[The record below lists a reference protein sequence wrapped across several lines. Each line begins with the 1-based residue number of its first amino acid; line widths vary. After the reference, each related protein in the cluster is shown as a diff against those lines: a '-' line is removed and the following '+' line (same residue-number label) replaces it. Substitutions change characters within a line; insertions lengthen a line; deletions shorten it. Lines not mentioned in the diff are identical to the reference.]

1 MFYVFFLKD
10 LFICIFI
17 FIFGFAGS
25 SLLCV
30 RAFSIAVHRVHSL
43 VSVCWSLIVVASP
56 LVEHRLQ
63 GTEARAVPARG
74 VSNNGFWALE
84 HRLSNHG
91 AQLQSPHGLRD
102 PRGPGIRSVYTALAG
117 RSLNTVPQ
125 GKPECFAYFEGS
137 ILGAHFFIIVLS
149 S

>member
-1 MFYVFFLKD
+1 MVL
-10 LFICIFI
+10 L
-17 FIFGFAGS
+17 G
-25 SLLCV
+25 LLCCVCGLSPFAV
-30 RAFSIAVHRVHSL
+30 RRVHSL

-63 GTEARAVPARG
+63 DTEARAVPARG
-74 VSNNGFWALE
+74 VSNNGLWALE

-102 PRGPGIRSVYTALAG
+102 PPGPGIRSVYPALAG